1 MGNWLKYCKIG
12 DKIARA
18 GTLVNISHFSP
29 YLDTVEIYK
38 RSNVS
43 NHSSLNLESYAPGVI
58 DSSNRFGSLQL

>member
-18 GTLVNISHFSP
+18 GTLVSISHFRP
-29 YLDTVEIYK
+29 YLDTFEIDK

-43 NHSSLNLESYAPGVI
+43 NLSSLNLKSYA
-58 DSSNRFGSLQL
+58 L